1 MKVGLLFGSF
11 NPIHIGHL
19 IIAQAVLNNKLADE
33 VWFVVSPQNPFKV
46 SLDLLDEN
54 ERLVMVKEATKSN
67 IHFVVSDVEFSL
79 SKPSYTYQ
87 TIEVLKNTYPKNSFS
102 IIIGSDNLVIFHK
115 WKQFESILKHCEL
128 IVYPRNGYELKN
140 EEIPTEKYTLL
151 DVPMIDISST
161 QIRNMCKKGES
172 VRYIVDDNTFT
183 ILKEKGYYSY

>member
-19 IIAQAVLNNKLADE
+19 IIAQAVINNKLADE

-46 SLDLLDEN
+46 SLNLLDEN

-87 TIEVLKNTYPKNSFS
+87 TIEVLKNTYPNNSFS

-115 WKQFESILKHCEL
+115 WKEFKSLLNDCDL

-140 EEIPTEKYTLL
+140 DEIPTEKYTLL

-172 VRYIVDDNTFT
+172 VRYIVDDNTYN